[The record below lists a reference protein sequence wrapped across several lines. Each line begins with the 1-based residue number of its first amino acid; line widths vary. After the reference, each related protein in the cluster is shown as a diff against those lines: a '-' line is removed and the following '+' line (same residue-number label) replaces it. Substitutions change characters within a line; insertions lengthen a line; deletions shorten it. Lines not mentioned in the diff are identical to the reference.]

1 MRGDLT
7 KGSEAGA
14 ILRFSLPMMGGALLQ
29 QLYNVVDTLIVS
41 HFIGADALA
50 AVGSSYTLMV
60 FLTSVVLGLC
70 MGSGVIFSIFFGAR
84 QTEELRRSLFNAFLF
99 IALVSAVIFILAACG
114 LEWIMALLKIPD
126 VLWADTRAYLQ
137 IILWGIGF
145 TFLYNFFAAALRSI
159 GNSALPLIALA
170 AAALLNV
177 LLDILFVLPLGMGVA
192 GAAYATVAAQAL
204 SAAVVLIYSILRV
217 PAFRLTR
224 DSLRFDRRLMARIV
238 QCSVLSSI
246 QQSIM
251 NFGILLI
258 QGLVNSFGVAAMA
271 AFAAGVK
278 VDSFAYLPV
287 QEFGNAFS
295 TYAAQ
300 NRGAHKGD
308 RIASGLRA
316 SVLGVAAFCLGISL
330 LVAVF
335 ARPLMT
341 VFVSPS
347 ETEILAIGI
356 QYLRIEGSCYVGIG
370 LLFLLYGLY
379 RGLEQ
384 AQMSILLT
392 VLSLGARVAFAY
404 ALAPI
409 PQIGLTGIW
418 WTIPIGWLLADVT
431 GFLHYRFRRE
441 RLLASPHESVCQKKS
456 LPQSDRG
463 G

>member
-1 MRGDLT
+1 MHGDLT
-7 KGSEAGA
+7 MGSEAGA

-41 HFIGADALA
+41 HFIGPDALA

-84 QTEELRRSLFNAFLF
+84 QTEALQRSLFNAFLF
-99 IALVSAVIFILAACG
+99 IATVSAVIFILAACC

-126 VLWADTRAYLQ
+126 AIWADTRAYLQ

-204 SAAVVLIYSILRV
+204 SAVIVLLYSILRV

-258 QGLVNSFGVAAMA
+258 QGLVNSFGVVAMA

-278 VDSFAYLPV
+278 IDSFAYLPV

-300 NRGAHKGD
+300 NRGARKGE

-316 SVLGVAAFCLGISL
+316 SIFGVSIFCLGISL

-347 ETEILAIGI
+347 ETEILAIGV

-384 AQMSILLT
+384 AQMSIVLT
-392 VLSLGARVAFAY
+392 VLSLGVRVVFAY

-409 PQIGLTGIW
+409 PQFGLQGIW
-418 WTIPIGWLLADVT
+418 WAIPIGWLLADVT
-431 GFLHYRFRRE
+431 GFLYYRFRRE
-441 RLLASPHESVCQKKS
+441 RLLAPSQELIGKEKV
-456 LPQSDRG
+456 LL
-463 G
+463 

>member
-99 IALVSAVIFILAACG
+99 IALVSLVIFILAACG
-114 LEWIMALLKIPD
+114 LEWIMGLLQIPD
-126 VLWADTRAYLQ
+126 AIWTDTRAYLQ

-177 LLDILFVLPLGMGVA
+177 VLDILFVLPLNMGVA

-204 SAAVVLIYSILRV
+204 SASIVLIYSILRV

-258 QGLVNSFGVAAMA
+258 QGLVNSFGVVAMA

-278 VDSFAYLPV
+278 IDSFAYLPV

-295 TYAAQ
+295 TYVAQ
-300 NRGAHKGD
+300 NHGAHKGE

-316 SVLGVAAFCLGISL
+316 SVRGIIIFCLAISL

-341 VFVSPS
+341 VFVSPT
-347 ETEILAIGI
+347 ETEILEIGV

-409 PQIGLTGIW
+409 PQFGLQGIW
-418 WTIPIGWLLADVT
+418 WAIPIGWLLADVT
-431 GFLHYRFRRE
+431 GFLHYRFRRG
-441 RLLASPHESVCQKKS
+441 RLLA
-456 LPQSDRG
+456 LPPVRKEKGLLQNRRTE
-463 G
+463 

>member
-99 IALVSAVIFILAACG
+99 IALVSLVIFILAACG
-114 LEWIMALLKIPD
+114 LERIMGLLQIPD
-126 VLWADTRAYLQ
+126 AIWADTRAYLQ

-177 LLDILFVLPLGMGVA
+177 VLDILFVLPLNMGVA

-204 SAAVVLIYSILRV
+204 SAAIVLLYSILRV
-217 PAFRLTR
+217 PAFHLTR

-258 QGLVNSFGVAAMA
+258 QGLVNSFGVVAMA

-278 VDSFAYLPV
+278 IDSFAYLPV

-300 NRGAHKGD
+300 NHGAHKGE

-316 SVLGVAAFCLGISL
+316 SVLGVAAFCLVISL

-341 VFVSPS
+341 VFVSPT
-347 ETEILAIGI
+347 ETEILEIGV

-409 PQIGLTGIW
+409 PQFGLQGIW
-418 WTIPIGWLLADVT
+418 WAIPIGWLLADVT
-431 GFLHYRFRRE
+431 GFLHYRFRRG
-441 RLLASPHESVCQKKS
+441 RLLA
-456 LPQSDRG
+456 LPPVRKEKGLLQNRRTE
-463 G
+463 

>member
-114 LEWIMALLKIPD
+114 LEWIMALLQIPD
-126 VLWADTRAYLQ
+126 AIWADTRAYLQ

-177 LLDILFVLPLGMGVA
+177 ALDILFVLPLNMGVA

-204 SAAVVLIYSILRV
+204 SAAIVLVYSILRV

-258 QGLVNSFGVAAMA
+258 QGLVNSFGVVAMA

-278 VDSFAYLPV
+278 IDSFAYLPV

-300 NRGAHKGD
+300 NRGAHKGE

-316 SVLGVAAFCLGISL
+316 SVRGIVIFCLAISL

-335 ARPLMT
+335 AKPLMT

-347 ETEILAIGI
+347 ETEILQIGV
-356 QYLRIEGSCYVGIG
+356 QYLRIEGSCYAGIG

-384 AQMSILLT
+384 AQMSIVLT
-392 VLSLGARVAFAY
+392 VFSLGTRVAFAY
-404 ALAPI
+404 VLAPI
-409 PQIGLTGIW
+409 PQIGLQGIW
-418 WTIPIGWLLADVT
+418 WAIPIGWLLADVI
-431 GFLHYRFRRE
+431 GFFYYRFRRE
-441 RLLASPHESVCQKKS
+441 RLLA
-456 LPQSDRG
+456 LPQTPVCKEKRLLQNSRTE
-463 G
+463 

>member
-99 IALVSAVIFILAACG
+99 IALVSLVIFILAACG
-114 LEWIMALLKIPD
+114 LEWIMGLLQIPD
-126 VLWADTRAYLQ
+126 AIWVDTRAYLQ

-145 TFLYNFFAAALRSI
+145 TFLYNFFASALRSI

-177 LLDILFVLPLGMGVA
+177 VLDILFVLPLNMGVA

-204 SAAVVLIYSILRV
+204 SASIVLIYSILRV

-258 QGLVNSFGVAAMA
+258 QGLVNSFGVVAMA

-278 VDSFAYLPV
+278 IDSFAYLPV

-300 NRGAHKGD
+300 NHGAHKGE

-316 SVLGVAAFCLGISL
+316 SVRGIVIFCLAISL

-341 VFVSPS
+341 VFVSPT
-347 ETEILAIGI
+347 ETEILEIGV

-409 PQIGLTGIW
+409 PQFGLQGIW
-418 WTIPIGWLLADVT
+418 WAIPIGWLLADVT
-431 GFLHYRFRRE
+431 GFLHYRFRRG
-441 RLLASPHESVCQKKS
+441 RLLA
-456 LPQSDRG
+456 LPPVRKEKGLLQNKRTE
-463 G
+463 